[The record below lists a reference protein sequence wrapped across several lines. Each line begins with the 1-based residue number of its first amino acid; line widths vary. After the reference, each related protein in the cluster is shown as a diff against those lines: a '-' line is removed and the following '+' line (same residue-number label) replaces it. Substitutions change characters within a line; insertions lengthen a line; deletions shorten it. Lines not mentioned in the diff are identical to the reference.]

1 MERTLQPVQRAPL
14 LHHSVQDAIRTYII
28 DNKLQPGDPLPPET
42 ELGRRLGV
50 GRNSVREAVKSLESL
65 GVLTVHRG
73 SGIFVRDFSFE
84 PLLENLH
91 YGLLFNVRELAEF
104 LQIRRVLETGMIED
118 ALRVITEDQEAKIEQ
133 IVERMRMRAERG
145 EPFVQEDREFHQ
157 RLFEKLGNQTFVK
170 LLDTFWLVF
179 RKASELAAIV
189 DTEPMVTYQAHAL
202 ILEAVRDK
210 DVDRARIA
218 LDQHYAGLKG
228 RLANH
233 EAIHHQESSEK

>member
-1 MERTLQPVQRAPL
+1 MERSLQPVQRAPL
-14 LHHSVQDAIRTYII
+14 LHQSVQDAIRAYII

-65 GVLTVHRG
+65 GVLRVHRG

-91 YGLLFNVRELAEF
+91 YGLLFDVRELAEF

-118 ALRVITEDQEAKIEQ
+118 ALHVISAEQVAKIEQ
-133 IVERMRMRAERG
+133 IVERMRIRAERG

-157 RLFEKLGNQTFVK
+157 CLFEQLGNQTLVK

-179 RKASELAAIV
+179 RKASELSAIV
-189 DTEPMVTYQAHAL
+189 DTEPLVTYQAHAH
-202 ILEAVRDK
+202 ILEAVHDK
-210 DVDRARIA
+210 DVYRARIA
-218 LDQHYAGLKG
+218 LDQHYAGLEG

-233 EAIHHQESSEK
+233 EAGNRQESLEK

>member
-1 MERTLQPVQRAPL
+1 MERSLQPVQRAPL

-50 GRNSVREAVKSLESL
+50 SRNSVREAVKSLESL
-65 GVLTVHRG
+65 GVLTIHRG

-91 YGLLFNVRELAEF
+91 YGLLFDVRELAEF
-104 LQIRRVLETGMIED
+104 LQIRRVLETGMIET
-118 ALRVITEDQEAKIEQ
+118 ALTSITAEQIAQLEQ
-133 IVERMRMRAERG
+133 IVERMRVRAAQS

-157 RLFEKLGNQTFVK
+157 RLFEPLRNQTFAK

-179 RKASELAAIV
+179 RKASELSAIV
-189 DTEPMVTYQAHAL
+189 DTEPMVTYQAHAH
-202 ILEAVRDK
+202 ILEAVRDR
-210 DVDRARIA
+210 DVERSRIA
-218 LDQHYAGLKG
+218 LDQHYAGLEG
-228 RLANH
+228 RLAKH
-233 EAIHHQESSEK
+233 AAAHQRENAHS